1 LAYEEVGQLIPVAK
15 GGPLR
20 ITIVCPGNPITPG
33 KFWVKW
39 VERIEIEEVAPEKF
53 SLTPIV
59 LVDVREKI
67 EISIDDVAKYY
78 GTYACMAE

>member
-1 LAYEEVGQLIPVAK
+1 MAYEEAGQLIPVAK

-20 ITIVCPGNPITPG
+20 IAIVSLGNPITPG

-53 SLTPIV
+53 TLTPDAV
-59 LVDVREKI
+59 LSQPDSELFEEK
-67 EISIDDVAKYY
+67 SAKE
-78 GTYACMAE
+78 GEMSKFERF